1 MLPFVQEEEEPVSE
15 RWGVWLRR
23 LMMSVRPGLLDFC
36 FFCVC
41 LLSIVVFVLAVLF
54 GLVIWVKIAW
64 KFIQ

>member
-1 MLPFVQEEEEPVSE
+1 
-15 RWGVWLRR
+15 
-23 LMMSVRPGLLDFC
+23 MMSVRPGLLDFC
-36 FFCVC
+36 FFFVC

>member
-15 RWGVWLRR
+15 RWCVWLRR

-36 FFCVC
+36 FFFVC